1 MSASGD
7 LQSDTSNGAM
17 NGASAP
23 GVTDSSTTPQPATPP
38 ASTSSAETT
47 PTATTT
53 PTTTPMTAPTSATS
67 PAEGREIGRWW
78 WAWIVVGVLW
88 IFASFAILRFGPV
101 SAQVVGIIVGVMVLA
116 AGVQDIV
123 VGALAGG
130 WKWLWFIVGGL
141 LIVGGLV
148 MLINPT
154 KTFLVT
160 ASILGFLF
168 LLIGA
173 FWVVEAFATMKTNT
187 LWWLGLI
194 AGMMMVGLGFWASGQ
209 FLVTKAYEL
218 LIFAGIWA
226 LLHGVT
232 DIVKAFQI
240 KRLGR
245 VPAADMSA
253 V

>member
-1 MSASGD
+1 MKDKMSASGD
-7 LQSDTSNGAM
+7 VQRDTSTGAM

-23 GVTDSSTTPQPATPP
+23 GVTDSSSTPQSTTPP
-38 ASTSSAETT
+38 
-47 PTATTT
+47 TTT
-53 PTTTPMTAPTSATS
+53 PTTTPTSATS
-67 PAEGREIGRWW
+67 PAAAREIGRWW

-88 IFASFAILRFGPV
+88 IFASFAILRFGQASV
-101 SAQVVGIIVGVMVLA
+101 SVVGIIIGVMVLA

-123 VGALAGG
+123 VGALAWG

-148 MLINPT
+148 MLFNPT

-173 FWVVEAFATMKTNT
+173 FWVVEAFATKAMNP

-194 AGMMMVGLGFWASGQ
+194 AGVMMVGLGFWASGQ

-226 LLHGVT
+226 LLQGIT

-240 KRLGR
+240 KRLGSL
-245 VPAADMSA
+245 PAADMTA
-253 V
+253 DMTAA

>member
-1 MSASGD
+1 MGASGD
-7 LQSDTSNGAM
+7 VQRDTSNVAM

-23 GVTDSSTTPQPATPP
+23 GVTDSSTTPQ
-38 ASTSSAETT
+38 STT
-47 PTATTT
+47 P
-53 PTTTPMTAPTSATS
+53 PTTTPTSATS
-67 PAEGREIGRWW
+67 PAAAREIGRWW

-88 IFASFAILRFGPV
+88 IFASFAILRFGQASV
-101 SAQVVGIIVGVMVLA
+101 SVVGIIIGVMVLA
-116 AGVQDIV
+116 AGIQDIV

-141 LIVGGLV
+141 LIAGGLV
-148 MLINPT
+148 MLFNPT

-160 ASILGFLF
+160 ASILGFIF
-168 LLIGA
+168 LLVGA
-173 FWVVEAFATMKTNT
+173 FWMVEAFATKAMNP

-194 AGMMMVGLGFWASGQ
+194 AGVMMIGLGFWASGQ

-226 LLHGVT
+226 LLHGIT

-240 KRLGR
+240 KRLGSL
-245 VPAADMSA
+245 PAADMTA
-253 V
+253 DTTADTTAA

>member
-1 MSASGD
+1 MGASGD
-7 LQSDTSNGAM
+7 VQRDTSNVAM

-23 GVTDSSTTPQPATPP
+23 DVTDSSTTPQ
-38 ASTSSAETT
+38 STTL
-47 PTATTT
+47 PT
-53 PTTTPMTAPTSATS
+53 PTSATS
-67 PAEGREIGRWW
+67 PAAAREIGRWW
-78 WAWIVVGVLW
+78 WAWIVVGALW
-88 IFASFAILRFGPV
+88 IVASFAILRFGQASV
-101 SAQVVGIIVGVMVLA
+101 SVVGIIIGVMVLA

-148 MLINPT
+148 MLFNPT

-160 ASILGFLF
+160 ASILGFIF
-168 LLIGA
+168 LLVGVS
-173 FWVVEAFATMKTNT
+173 WMVEAFATMKMNP

-194 AGMMMVGLGFWASGQ
+194 AGIMMIGLGFWASGQ

-226 LLHGVT
+226 LLHGIT

-240 KRLGR
+240 KRLGSL
-245 VPAADMSA
+245 PAADMTA
-253 V
+253 DTTAEMTAEMTAA